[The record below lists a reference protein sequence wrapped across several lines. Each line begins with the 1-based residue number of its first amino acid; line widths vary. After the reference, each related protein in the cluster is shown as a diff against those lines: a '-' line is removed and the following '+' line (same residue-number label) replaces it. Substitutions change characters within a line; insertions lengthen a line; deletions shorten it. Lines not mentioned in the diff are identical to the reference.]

1 MLYRLTLAKKKIHER
16 LGGIIIYK
24 RMGVVGEPDE
34 GVYILWL
41 AHMVIRGRGGVFA
54 PYCKDL

>member
-24 RMGVVGEPDE
+24 RMGVGEPDV
-34 GVYILWL
+34 GV
-41 AHMVIRGRGGVFA
+41 
-54 PYCKDL
+54 